1 MYFPFV
7 NAACL
12 LFVLTLS
19 HTPVL
24 LGNGEVRRLLR
35 AEVQLKNA
43 KVYLRTGQPEKGL
56 MLLNRSLAA
65 NPDSPESWYTR
76 GLANFKLERH
86 EEACQDWKKAC
97 QMEVN
102 WCLGEEYSKAG
113 KFCLSNETGSL
124 E

>member
-1 MYFPFV
+1 M
-7 NAACL
+7 
-12 LFVLTLS
+12 
-19 HTPVL
+19 L

-76 GLANFKLERH
+76 GLANFKLE
-86 EEACQDWKKAC
+86 
-97 QMEVN
+97 
-102 WCLGEEYSKAG
+102 
-113 KFCLSNETGSL
+113 
-124 E
+124 

>member
-7 NAACL
+7 KAVCL

-19 HTPVL
+19 QTPVL

-43 KVYLRTGQPEKGL
+43 KVYLRTGQPEKSL
-56 MLLNRSLAA
+56 ILLNRSVAE

-86 EEACQDWKKAC
+86 EQACQDWKIAC
-97 QMEVN
+97 QLEVN

-113 KFCLSNETGSL
+113 NFCLSYETGSL

>member
-7 NAACL
+7 KAACL

-24 LGNGEVRRLLR
+24 LGNGEIRRLLR

-86 EEACQDWKKAC
+86 EEACQDWEKAC

-102 WCLGEEYSKAG
+102 WCLGEEYS
-113 KFCLSNETGSL
+113 CLLYTSPRPRD
-124 E
+124 

>member
-7 NAACL
+7 KAACL

-24 LGNGEVRRLLR
+24 LGNGKVRRLLR

-56 MLLNRSLAA
+56 MLLNRSL
-65 NPDSPESWYTR
+65 
-76 GLANFKLERH
+76 
-86 EEACQDWKKAC
+86 C
-97 QMEVN
+97 
-102 WCLGEEYSKAG
+102 SK
-113 KFCLSNETGSL
+113 S
-124 E
+124 

>member
-7 NAACL
+7 KAACL

-56 MLLNRSLAA
+56 MLLNRSLVA
-65 NPDSPESWYTR
+65 NPDSPESWYT
-76 GLANFKLERH
+76 
-86 EEACQDWKKAC
+86 
-97 QMEVN
+97 
-102 WCLGEEYSKAG
+102 CLLYTSPSPRDAT
-113 KFCLSNETGSL
+113 LSRMPSSA
-124 E
+124 